1 MTRKRLMVLLTL
13 LVTIAWGVWVIVCP
27 VEPPV
32 TFPYGELRVGVDP
45 SSPPF
50 AAINADGQLFG
61 LEIDLAHELGARLA
75 LPVRFVALGFD
86 GLYDALKTDQVDAVI
101 AGIVIDDTRLND
113 IHFSQPY
120 YEAGLMLVSNQ
131 GIREMRQLP
140 GYKLA
145 YEFGSEADS
154 EARAWLRRV
163 LAFETLPY
171 EQQQNA
177 LSAAQL
183 GDADAALVNSVNARL
198 YLKEHPEFNAEMHN
212 VTSVPY
218 AIATQARRPE
228 TGVIVHATLQA
239 IIDDGTLAEI
249 TNRWLS

>member
-1 MTRKRLMVLLTL
+1 MLTL
-13 LVTIAWGVWVIVCP
+13 LVIIALGVWLVVRP
-27 VEPPV
+27 VDPPV

-50 AAINADGQLFG
+50 AAISADGQLFG
-61 LEIDLAHELGARLA
+61 LEIDLARELGVRLN

-86 GLYDALKTDQVDAVI
+86 GLYDALKTDQVDALI

-120 YEAGLMLVSNQ
+120 YDAGLMLVSNR
-131 GIREMRQLP
+131 GIREMQQLP
-140 GYKLA
+140 GHKLA

-154 EARAWLRRV
+154 EARVWLRRV
-163 LAFETLPY
+163 LSFETRPY
-171 EQQQNA
+171 EQQQDA
-177 LSAAQL
+177 LSAAQR

-198 YLKEHPEFNAEMHN
+198 YLSEHPAFNAEMHE

-218 AIATQARRPE
+218 AIATQARRP
-228 TGVIVHATLQA
+228 TTSIVIRATLQA